1 MWTPRERMRTEKEL
15 RLDDLSLRE
24 RERRREKESVN
35 GESRKTRWKSI
46 NIRNKN
52 INFKRVEQTSLSPGE
67 REVERVNDLP
77 RRRV

>member
-1 MWTPRERMRTEKEL
+1 MRTEKEL

-24 RERRREKESVN
+24 RERERERKGERERRVAEDAVEVDQ
-35 GESRKTRWKSI
+35 

-52 INFKRVEQTSLSPGE
+52 INFKRVEQTSEPWR